1 MRSNNIPQI
10 RLEPIL
16 LRLAEKRNPGKIL
29 FGTTVVDFVNGNDSV
44 LVTVRDADGKETQY
58 QAKYL
63 VAADGGKTIGPKI
76 GVTMQGPTGKLHGK

>member
-1 MRSNNIPQI
+1 MRSNNIPQV

-16 LRLAEKRNPGKIL
+16 LRLAEKRNPGRIL
-29 FGTTVVDFVNGNDSV
+29 FGTTVVDFNDDGDSV
-44 LVTVRDADGKETQY
+44 MVTVQDADGKEKKY

-76 GVTMQGPTGKLHGK
+76 GVVMHGVTGKA